1 MQFVEQ
7 RAWIPGAGIS
17 YHLGVDGISL
27 LLVLLTTLLTPLC
40 LLSAWTQITTRVK
53 EFLVAMCLL
62 ETGMLGVF
70 VALDLFLFFVFWEAM
85 LVPMYLII
93 GVWGGPRRV
102 YAAVKFILY
111 TMAGSALMLLAILT
125 LYFLQDARPGVV
137 RLRRRAAAPHRPAA
151 SSCRSS
157 WPSRWPSRSRCPCS
171 RSTPGCPD
179 AHVEAPTAGSVILAG
194 VLLKMG
200 TYGFLRFGL
209 PLFPDAAVRLAPVI
223 VALALV
229 GILYGAWVSTVQADM
244 KKLIAYSSVSHLG
257 FVMLGLFTFTPQ
269 GLVGGI
275 IQMVNHGLST
285 GALFLLIGMIY
296 ERRHSRL
303 IADFGGLWAVV
314 PVFSV
319 ILLVVTLSSI
329 GLPGLN
335 GFVGE
340 FLILLGAFQWSR
352 TAAVL
357 GTAGIVFAAV
367 YLLWMYQRVI
377 FGEVRQRGDP
387 AAARPQRAG
396 DLDPG
401 PAPDPDR
408 VDRGLPEALHGR
420 DGDGGGRAAPG
431 RAGQAGGAQGDGV
444 AARRRSRHRGDGGTP
459 DPRLAGAVSGP
470 HRDRGLLRLPAP
482 RRDAAGRSP
491 GRPRRDRRPRG
502 GRRPRGVASSCGA
515 VRPRASRACWS
526 WTASRS
532 S

>member
-1 MQFVEQ
+1 VLLSTLIWLPTLGAVALLLLDGRDTRRLRQVALAVTTVTFAVSLLLWIGFDRARAGMQFVEQ

-40 LLSAWTQITTRVK
+40 LLASWSQITTRVK

-125 LYFLQDARPGVV
+125 LYFLQDRGSASFDY
-137 RLRRRAAAPHRPAA
+137 AAVLQLHIAPHLQLPLFLAFA
-151 SSCRSS
+151 LAFAIKVPMFPFHT
-157 WPSRWPSRSRCPCS
+157 WL
-171 RSTPGCPD
+171 PD

-209 PLFPDAAVRLAPVI
+209 PLFPDAAVRLAPAI

-229 GILYGAWVSTVQADM
+229 GILYGAWVSTVQPDM

-275 IQMVNHGLST
+275 LQMVNHGLST

-303 IADFGGLWAVV
+303 IADFGGLWAVL

-319 ILLVVTLSSI
+319 ILLVVTFSSI

-367 YLLWMYQRVI
+367 YLLWMYQRVV
-377 FGEVRQRGDP
+377 FGEVRHEETRTLPDLN
-387 AAARPQRAG
+387 AREIWTLVPLLILIVWIGVYPKPFTAVTETAVAELLQT
-396 DLDPG
+396 
-401 PAPDPDR
+401 
-408 VDRGLPEALHGR
+408 ER
-420 DGDGGGRAAPG
+420 DK
-431 RAGQAGGAQGDGV
+431 QASKAV
-444 AARRRSRHRGDGGTP
+444 AWR
-459 DPRLAGAVSGP
+459 
-470 HRDRGLLRLPAP
+470 AP
-482 RRDAAGRSP
+482 REPALR
-491 GRPRRDRRPRG
+491 
-502 GRRPRGVASSCGA
+502 
-515 VRPRASRACWS
+515 
-526 WTASRS
+526 
-532 S
+532 

>member
-125 LYFLQDARPGVV
+125 LYFLQDP
-137 RLRRRAAAPHRPAA
+137 RAASFDYAA
-151 SSCRSS
+151 VMQLRIDPRLQVPLFLAFALAFAIKVPMFPFHT
-157 WPSRWPSRSRCPCS
+157 WL
-171 RSTPGCPD
+171 PD

-223 VALALV
+223 VALALA

-275 IQMVNHGLST
+275 LQMVNHGLST

-319 ILLVVTLSSI
+319 ILLVVTFSSI

-340 FLILLGAFQWSR
+340 FLILVGAFQWSR
-352 TAAVL
+352 PAAVL

-377 FGEVRQRGDP
+377 FGEVRHEENRRLPDLNAREIWTLVPILILIVWIGVYPKPFTAVTETAVAELLQVVRDKRAP
-387 AAARPQRAG
+387 ASTAWR
-396 DLDPG
+396 
-401 PAPDPDR
+401 
-408 VDRGLPEALHGR
+408 
-420 DGDGGGRAAPG
+420 APG
-431 RAGQAGGAQGDGV
+431 E
-444 AARRRSRHRGDGGTP
+444 T
-459 DPRLAGAVSGP
+459 
-470 HRDRGLLRLPAP
+470 AP
-482 RRDAAGRSP
+482 R
-491 GRPRRDRRPRG
+491 
-502 GRRPRGVASSCGA
+502 
-515 VRPRASRACWS
+515 
-526 WTASRS
+526 
-532 S
+532 